1 VEGEEDKGRKGIGI
15 GIKFNRDS
23 EIKEKIFGA
32 QGKQSGMN
40 YRVQLTLS
48 PWFNKEIQK

>member
-23 EIKEKIFGA
+23 EIKEIFGA